1 MEETMIKTK
10 TLLRTITVVAAG
22 FIACWAQTAQGS
34 TVQVGGCKTGLT
46 NFTTIQAAV
55 NAVPPGS
62 TIFVCPGTYPE
73 QVTIAGPGLDN
84 TTLIGVAVTSMGVTT
99 DAAVIVP
106 PSGGLAANGTIF
118 DSDGTPGRAALPQV
132 LVLNA
137 SNVTISHITV
147 DGESNQSCGAGLLVG
162 IYYQD
167 SSGTV
172 TSSVARNQNE
182 GGGNGDQC
190 GFGILTESDGGGVG
204 SNPTLTVSSSSVHN
218 FQKNGIVARGNA
230 SSGNPGTGPVLSATG
245 NTVIGVGPVPGNAAQ
260 NGIEI
265 AFGATGSVKGNYVAD
280 VLYSNNS
287 SSGTGILFY
296 ATSGA
301 PVASSNTVDSANIG
315 IGVNYDPGFGGGGNV
330 AAINGNHIGGS
341 QMDEGID
348 LCGNA
353 ETAESNVIYSSTVA
367 GVFLDNTCGGSSG
380 SNDTVKSN
388 TINEACA
395 GILLGSGNG
404 NSIGSNTYANDTY
417 EMLLGDSCPPAAASV
432 KANLAGSST
441 GQHAKSRP

>member
-1 MEETMIKTK
+1 MIQTK
-10 TLLRTITVVAAG
+10 TLLRTITIVAAG
-22 FIACWAQTAQGS
+22 LIACLSTQTAQAS

-55 NAVPPGS
+55 NAVPAGS
-62 TIFVCPGTYPE
+62 TIFVCPGTYAE
-73 QVTIAGPGLDN
+73 QVTISLN
-84 TTLIGVAVTSMGVTT
+84 NITLTGVAATSMGVTT

-106 PSGGLAANGTIF
+106 PSGGLAANGQIF
-118 DSDGTPGRAALPQV
+118 DTLDGPGSALPQV
-132 LVLNA
+132 LVINA
-137 SNVTISHITV
+137 AGVVISHITV
-147 DGESNQSCGAGLLVG
+147 DGLSNQSCAHGLLIG

-218 FQKNGIVARGNA
+218 FQKNGIVARGNN
-230 SSGNPGTGPVLSATG
+230 STGPTLVATG

-260 NGIEI
+260 NGIEVG
-265 AFGATGSVKGNYVAD
+265 FGATGSVKGNYVAD

-301 PVASSNTVDSANIG
+301 PVANSNTVDSANIG
-315 IGVNYDPGFGGGGNV
+315 IGINYDPGFGGGGNV
-330 AAINGNHIGGS
+330 ATINANHIGGS
-341 QMDEGID
+341 QMLEGID

-353 ETAESNVIYSSTVA
+353 ETAESNVIYSSTIA
-367 GVFLDNTCGGSSG
+367 GVFLDNTCGGNSG

-404 NSIGSNTYANDTY
+404 NTIMSNTYANDTY
-417 EMLLGDSCPPAAASV
+417 EMLSGDSCPPASAGV